1 MYNKTIMNIKNS
13 VTLRLNKEFKQSE
26 TSCKYK
32 MFTQFHVFVEWQ
44 TENDGLIENIGC
56 IDCEARQKICTDF
69 T

>member
-1 MYNKTIMNIKNS
+1 MNIKHS

-26 TSCKYK
+26 TSTKYK
-32 MFTQFHVFVEWQ
+32 MFTQLHVFVEWQ

-56 IDCEARQKICTDF
+56 IDCKARQKIWTDF